1 MTNITRYSVSPE
13 FRTLQSQMNR
23 LFEPF
28 LGRGFDDQELASG
41 SWVPPVDVVEEK
53 DAILVSAEL
62 PGLRPED
69 VEIQYEN
76 GVLVLRGQRTFQQ
89 ESSDRT
95 YHRVER
101 AYGTFVRSF
110 TLPRS
115 ADPDKITA
123 SFQNGLL
130 EVRVP
135 KREEAKPK
143 MIPINSK

>member
-1 MTNITRYSVSPE
+1 MTSITRYTTSPE

-28 LGRGFDDQELASG
+28 LGRAFDDQDLASG

-62 PGLRPED
+62 PGLRAED

-89 ESSDRT
+89 ESSERT

>member
-1 MTNITRYSVSPE
+1 MTSITRYTTSPE

-28 LGRGFDDQELASG
+28 LGRNFDDQDLASG

-62 PGLRPED
+62 PGIRPDD

-101 AYGTFVRSF
+101 AYGTFLRSF

-115 ADPDKITA
+115 ADPEKITA
-123 SFQNGLL
+123 NFQHGLL

-143 MIPINSK
+143 MIPINAK

>member
-1 MTNITRYSVSPE
+1 MTSITRYTTTPE
-13 FRTLQSQMNR
+13 FRTLQHQMNR

-28 LGRGFDDQELASG
+28 LGRGFDDQDLAGG

-143 MIPINSK
+143 MIPINAR

>member
-1 MTNITRYSVSPE
+1 MTSITRYTTSPE

-28 LGRGFDDQELASG
+28 LGRSFDDQDLASG
-41 SWVPPVDVVEEK
+41 SWIPPVDVVEEK

-89 ESSDRT
+89 ESNDRT

-115 ADPDKITA
+115 ADPEKITA

-143 MIPINSK
+143 MIPINAK

>member
-1 MTNITRYSVSPE
+1 MTSITRYTASPE

-28 LGRGFDDQELASG
+28 LGRTFDDQELASG

-76 GVLVLRGQRTFQQ
+76 GVLLLRGQRTFQQ
-89 ESSDRT
+89 ESSERT

-143 MIPINSK
+143 MIPINAK

>member
-1 MTNITRYSVSPE
+1 MTSITRYTTSPE

-28 LGRGFDDQELASG
+28 LGRNFDDQDLASG

-62 PGLRPED
+62 PGIRPDD

-101 AYGTFVRSF
+101 AYGTFLRSF

-115 ADPDKITA
+115 ADPEKITA

-143 MIPINSK
+143 MIPINAK

>member
-1 MTNITRYSVSPE
+1 M
-13 FRTLQSQMNR
+13 
-23 LFEPF
+23 
-28 LGRGFDDQELASG
+28 
-41 SWVPPVDVVEEK
+41 VEEK

-62 PGLRPED
+62 PGVRPED

-76 GVLVLRGQRTFQQ
+76 GVLVLRGQRTIQQ

-115 ADPDKITA
+115 ADPEKITA

-143 MIPINSK
+143 MIPISAK

>member
-1 MTNITRYSVSPE
+1 MTSITRYTPSPE

-28 LGRGFDDQELASG
+28 LGRAFDDQELASG

-62 PGLRPED
+62 PGVRPED

-143 MIPINSK
+143 MIPINAK

>member
-1 MTNITRYSVSPE
+1 MTNITRYTVSPE

-28 LGRGFDDQELASG
+28 LGRALDDQELASG

-143 MIPINSK
+143 MIPINAK